1 MEELNRKE
9 ELKKGKSSEE
19 FTAAYI
25 DRNPWVKELLNTR
38 DMWKRHHEAVQSDAE
53 AWEARVRDNY
63 LARAK
68 SGALSP
74 LLTLIGEYL
83 LFAVDKEIGRQ
94 HLLEILY
101 MADPS
106 ARLAVHNWSILDS
119 VDGLVETHGPK
130 VESLELPLFPP
141 TNADMAALNAR
152 ILLLTSEASRKEE
165 SFGGGMPLHMLKGPC
180 S

>member
-1 MEELNRKE
+1 MSIDFDAVKALAEPQLKLWEQAIQAKVISEEEGNRRKGESLQAAMEELNRKE

-74 LLTLIGEYL
+74 LLTLIGVPAL
-83 LFAVDKEIGRQ
+83 RRGQGD
-94 HLLEILY
+94 
-101 MADPS
+101 
-106 ARLAVHNWSILDS
+106 WS
-119 VDGLVETHGPK
+119 P
-130 VESLELPLFPP
+130 
-141 TNADMAALNAR
+141 
-152 ILLLTSEASRKEE
+152 AS
-165 SFGGGMPLHMLKGPC
+165 P
-180 S
+180 